1 MTEINKGC
9 HPEKLLFRISTL
21 LKMKVEQMLKQVQH
35 DQKRGCCMKNQAFTL
50 IELLVVVLIIGILA
64 AVALPQYQKAVLR
77 TKYVQLMT
85 IGDAIHKA
93 EEAYYLANGQYTNNA
108 DELDIQIP
116 ASTKYSFSLDVRNT
130 GDYKGHA
137 AIAVYLTNQDI
148 YYVVYLDKHTVP
160 ASRTGKRYCRV
171 SSGGS
176 DMEREV
182 CKNLTGSQGIDEGGY
197 FEYLF
202 Q

>member
-1 MTEINKGC
+1 MRNK
-9 HPEKLLFRISTL
+9 K
-21 LKMKVEQMLKQVQH
+21 
-35 DQKRGCCMKNQAFTL
+35 AFTL
-50 IELLVVVLIIGILA
+50 IELLVVVLIIGILSA
-64 AVALPQYQKAVLR
+64 IALPQYQKAVLR

-116 ASTKYSFSLDVRNT
+116 ASTKYYFYLDVRNT
-130 GDYKGHA
+130 GQAKGHA
-137 AIAVYLTNQDI
+137 AMTVNLTNQNI
-148 YYVVYLDKHTVP
+148 YYVVYFDHHSIDGST
-160 ASRTGKRYCRV
+160 ARAGKRYCRV
-171 SSGGS
+171 SSVGS
-176 DMEREV
+176 DTERDV
-182 CKNLTGSQGIDEGGY
+182 CKNLTGSQGTDEGSY